1 MNDQKPIQLVKRIQ
15 KMRERKNF
23 QLTHSSDVPINLMVK
38 VCRPV
43 ILSVI
48 SSVIFTNLNG
58 RLANYLDNSVI
69 LIVSSDERE
78 TKKRYT

>member
-1 MNDQKPIQLVKRIQ
+1 
-15 KMRERKNF
+15 
-23 QLTHSSDVPINLMVK
+23 MVK